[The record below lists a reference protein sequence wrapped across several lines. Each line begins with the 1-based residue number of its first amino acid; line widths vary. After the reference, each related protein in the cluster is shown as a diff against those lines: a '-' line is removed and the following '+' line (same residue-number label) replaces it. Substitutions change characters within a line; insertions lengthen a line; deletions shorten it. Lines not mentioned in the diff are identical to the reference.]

1 MYTRECFLLCEE
13 KNTEVKAQR
22 IPEVISLIDNT
33 ACTVVKFCDFRL
45 RNVSQSPAQRSSL
58 PGVSPLHCWCCDRVS
73 YSPRGIPNAHPVWI
87 HHELQSLTSVHPCVR
102 ALLAPISCTHK
113 TCTTP
118 LRAHR
123 AAEALTHSQVNVG
136 LAWLLDLETPVRLFC
151 LDYLLTWNSYSFFKI
166 QFNEHFFTAV
176 FYNTHRQNEPLQH
189 RGPLHLATNQNSSLG
204 RIF

>member
-1 MYTRECFLLCEE
+1 MCIQGNVFYCVRK

-22 IPEVISLIDNT
+22 IPEVILLIT
-33 ACTVVKFCDFRL
+33 
-45 RNVSQSPAQRSSL
+45 QHAQRSNSVTSALEMSL
-58 PGVSPLHCWCCDRVS
+58 KVLPSGRRCLGSLLSTAGAVTGSLS

-87 HHELQSLTSVHPCVR
+87 HHELQSLTSVRPWVR

-136 LAWLLDLETPVRLFC
+136 LAWLLNFETPVHLFC
-151 LDYLLTWNSYSFFKI
+151 LDDLLT
-166 QFNEHFFTAV
+166 
-176 FYNTHRQNEPLQH
+176 
-189 RGPLHLATNQNSSLG
+189 
-204 RIF
+204 